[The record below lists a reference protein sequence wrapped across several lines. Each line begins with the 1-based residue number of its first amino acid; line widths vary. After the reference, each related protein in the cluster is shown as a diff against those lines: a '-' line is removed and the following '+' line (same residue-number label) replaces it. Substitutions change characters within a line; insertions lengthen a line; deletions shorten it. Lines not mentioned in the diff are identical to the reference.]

1 MTMARLAIFLLGSL
15 ITTSVQAQTQTQTTP
30 SLAIDRMS
38 IAYGQCVGK
47 IEQLVDRIAE
57 LEKKLA
63 KKDKSEVEK

>member
-1 MTMARLAIFLLGSL
+1 MTMVLRAIFLLGSL
-15 ITTSVQAQTQTQTTP
+15 ITTSVQAQTTTP
-30 SLAIDRMS
+30 SLAIDRIS

-63 KKDKSEVEK
+63 EKDKPEVKK